1 MKIKSLWIQKYQK
14 YENCNIVFDE
24 HLKHS
29 KFQKEIF
36 GNMNI
41 LLFSGENGAGKT
53 TILSF
58 ITYIF
63 RYIQRYR
70 ERFKSDYRISY
81 DIKIKK
87 SIFNVILEKS
97 NMDIYIKIND
107 KKYYIQEYK
116 IAPKKGYYQ
125 NFNIK
130 NIEQVTYDK
139 IKKFLPSQVY
149 VLGFDNSYEKL
160 YYASNYIGDRLVK
173 YRPISESY
181 SITSRGNDIS
191 LGIAHIYHKIIK
203 NKQLQNMFESLKL
216 KLSSYVD
223 IYVNIERCSIV
234 RGNYML
240 NDIDYIKVLN
250 TGDIDKIYSD
260 SEIEKYIENC
270 DSKYNKRFRI
280 MDYLKTKKRF
290 YVLNEL
296 IDKKII
302 YINEFYINK
311 NGIDIPIKDMS
322 TGEKSFL
329 FDLFSICSNLKE
341 NSLIIWEEPETH
353 LNMKW
358 SKNLIPLLVELTKEN
373 NIQWIFSSHSTYMIK
388 NLFQNQII
396 RLKEKRLETPD
407 FNTFLANDTEIYKRL
422 FEDGEENLFEKKVF
436 KYIQNNDHELKCELL
451 KILGESYLT
460 FMIYKSME
468 N

>member
-1 MKIKSLWIQKYQK
+1 M
-14 YENCNIVFDE
+14 
-24 HLKHS
+24 
-29 KFQKEIF
+29 
-36 GNMNI
+36 
-41 LLFSGENGAGKT
+41 
-53 TILSF
+53 
-58 ITYIF
+58 
-63 RYIQRYR
+63 
-70 ERFKSDYRISY
+70 
-81 DIKIKK
+81 
-87 SIFNVILEKS
+87 
-97 NMDIYIKIND
+97 
-107 KKYYIQEYK
+107 
-116 IAPKKGYYQ
+116 
-125 NFNIK
+125 
-130 NIEQVTYDK
+130 
-139 IKKFLPSQVY
+139 PSQVY

-160 YYASNYIGDRLVK
+160 YYTSNYIGDRLVK

-203 NKQLQNMFESLKL
+203 NKQLQNMLESLKL

-234 RGNYML
+234 RSNYML

-270 DSKYNKRFRI
+270 DSEYNKRFRI

-290 YVLNEL
+290 YALNEL

-436 KYIQNNDHELKCELL
+436 KYIQNNNELKYELL
-451 KILGESYLT
+451 KVLGESYLT